1 MKHYNVSEQE
11 AKKKFEEIAE
21 DAWKDLNEECLEPTA
36 MSREIVTCFFNLARI
51 VNVFYKHGMDGFTDP
66 RKVLEA
72 DIVALLL
79 DPTLV

>member
-51 VNVFYKHGMDGFTDP
+51 ANVFYKHGTDGFTDP
-66 RKVLEA
+66 RKVEA
-72 DIVALLL
+72 YIVALLL
-79 DPTLV
+79 DPILV